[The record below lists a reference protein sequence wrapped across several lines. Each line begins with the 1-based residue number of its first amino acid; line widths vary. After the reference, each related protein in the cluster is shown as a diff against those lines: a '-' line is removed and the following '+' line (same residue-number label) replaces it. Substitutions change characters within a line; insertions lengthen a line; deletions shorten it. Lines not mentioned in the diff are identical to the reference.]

1 MLLSILLDIT
11 INKNITVHYYI
22 NINII
27 LLYTA
32 ILILLYHYI
41 NKDIT
46 IYCYIFSK
54 NIAIYCSKNH
64 RRSYTYATL
73 HYNLN
78 ILSLYPVQFLLFF
91 RNVQKPAVG

>member
-46 IYCYIFSK
+46 IYCYI
-54 NIAIYCSKNH
+54 
-64 RRSYTYATL
+64 L
-73 HYNLN
+73 
-78 ILSLYPVQFLLFF
+78 
-91 RNVQKPAVG
+91 